1 MDVESARMTAVV
13 VGCDVGGTF
22 TDLILHDPA
31 SGGLQLA
38 KVPTTANQA
47 HGVIAALEETGK
59 NAQGV
64 DLFIHGTT
72 ATTNAVLE
80 RKLSKCAL
88 ITTRGFRDVLELGR
102 RTRPTPYGLI
112 GTFEP
117 VISRDLRFEVNER
130 MDASG
135 KVVEP
140 LLDKEV
146 RDLANH
152 LLSIGVESV
161 VVHFLHSYANPAHE
175 RRAVEVIRSIWPN
188 EYVTAGHQ
196 IIGEC
201 REYERGVTAAVNGSV
216 QPILHR
222 YLNKLESE
230 LQDRGLKRQ
239 LLVMQGNG
247 GTASSA
253 IVTHTAVQTVMS
265 GPASGVIAAAS
276 TATAAGFPNVVT
288 YDMGGTSTDVALIQD
303 GVPLVSSELE
313 IEYAMPI
320 HVPMVD
326 VHTVGAGGGSIARV
340 DEAGLL
346 QIGPKSAGAYPGPIC
361 FGRGGT
367 ESTITDANL
376 VLGRLNPSRLL
387 GVQTATTQASVRE
400 ALLTQVGEPL
410 KLDAP
415 QAAAAVIRVANDK
428 MAGAI
433 RLVSLSRGHDPR
445 DFILLAFGGAG
456 PLHAAALARELGI
469 PKVLIPARPGLT
481 NALGC
486 LVADLRH
493 DFVRTINKPLGVVEN
508 DELASVLSAHAEEGR
523 DILARENVEIEGVK
537 ILHTADMQ
545 FQGQTHILNVALPEA
560 SADVAELAKS
570 FAASY
575 WNRFRVALPEIK
587 PVLVN
592 LHTAVIGKRKPF
604 PADTLTSKSV
614 AATVEDSRVQ
624 IRDVWF
630 DDKWMPTPIY
640 NRDRLPLKS
649 DFAGP
654 AILEQLDATTVI
666 HPGDRVEVDGLGN
679 VIIHVAKES

>member
-1 MDVESARMTAVV
+1 MGAVI

-22 TDLILHDPA
+22 TDLILHDP
-31 SGGLQLA
+31 SNGSLQLA
-38 KVPTTANQA
+38 KVPTTTANQA
-47 HGVIAALEETGK
+47 HGVIAALEKTGK
-59 NAQGV
+59 SAQGV

-80 RKLSKCAL
+80 RKLAKCGL

-102 RTRPTPYGLI
+102 RTRPTAYGLI

-117 VISRDLRFEVNER
+117 IIPRDLRFEVTER
-130 MDASG
+130 MDSSG
-135 KVVEP
+135 AVVDP
-140 LLDKEV
+140 LSEDEV
-146 RDLANH
+146 REVAKR
-152 LLSIGVESV
+152 LLTLGAESV
-161 VVHFLHSYANPAHE
+161 VIHFLHSYANPDHE
-175 RRAVEVIRSIWPN
+175 LRAAEIVRQLWPN

-222 YLNKLESE
+222 YLNKLEAE
-230 LQDRGLKRQ
+230 LKDRGLKRQ

-247 GTASSA
+247 GTASSS

-326 VHTVGAGGGSIARV
+326 VHTVGAGGGSIAHV

-346 QIGPKSAGAYPGPIC
+346 KIGPKSAGAIPGPIC

-367 ESTITDANL
+367 EPTITDANL
-376 VLGRLNPSRLL
+376 VLGRLNPARLL
-387 GVQTATTQASVRE
+387 GVQNSTTMRVVEE
-400 ALLTQVGEPL
+400 ALIANVGGAL
-410 KLDAP
+410 KLGAE
-415 QAAAAVIRVANDK
+415 QSAAAVVRVANDK

-445 DFILLAFGGAG
+445 DFVLLAFGGAG
-456 PLHAAALARELGI
+456 PLHASALARELGI

-493 DFVRTINKPLGVVEN
+493 DFVRTINKPLSLVNEA
-508 DELASVLSAHAEEGR
+508 ELVSVLDAHIEEGNN
-523 DILARENVEIEGVK
+523 ILQRENIEIDIVQVF
-537 ILHTADMQ
+537 HTADMQ
-545 FQGQTHILNVALPEA
+545 FQGQTHILNVALPGRAVKIADLDKAFAEA
-560 SADVAELAKS
+560 
-570 FAASY
+570 Y

-587 PVLVN
+587 PVLAN

-604 PADTLTSKSV
+604 PVDALTTKT
-614 AATVEDSRVQ
+614 AAKNLNDAKID
-624 IRDVWF
+624 IRRVWF
-630 DDKWMPTPIY
+630 EDGWLSTPIFD
-640 NRDRLPLKS
+640 RDRLPLNCE
-649 DFAGP
+649 FLGP

-666 HPGDRVEVDGLGN
+666 HPGDRAQVDVLGN
-679 VIIHVAKES
+679 VIIHVAKGQ